1 MDEKTV
7 YSLLMVIGLA
17 FAGLGIVA
25 IGQATSGGT
34 TTTTTTSSG
43 QTTTTTGQGTT
54 TTTTGQG
61 TTTTTTGQG
70 TTTTT
75 STTASNT
82 QATTFSA
89 SGGSGTVSIDGGSA
103 QALPYV
109 TTLTWGSHSVVCS
122 ASSGYTALNP
132 SFTIEQDGTLS
143 SVTCAFAPSGASLES
158 LLVTAQFCSLYTG
171 QCYPLIGDNV
181 AVTNGP
187 SGTTNSQGQVTFEVV
202 GGQTYKVC
210 VLNSGYGT
218 LCGSVAVGTS
228 AASILLKATTSG
240 FSIVPTGDNPLG
252 VGLSTADLFIAL
264 GIAFFLMGAAGLAL
278 SGEEKE
284 G

>member
-7 YSLLMVIGLA
+7 YSLLIVMGLA
-17 FAGLGIVA
+17 FAGLGVA
-25 IGQATSGGT
+25 AIAQGPGGGGT
-34 TTTTTTSSG
+34 TTTSTTVSTSQSASTTTTSSGTTTTTSSG
-43 QTTTTTGQGTT
+43 TT
-54 TTTTGQG
+54 TTTTSA
-61 TTTTTTGQG
+61 
-70 TTTTT
+70 
-75 STTASNT
+75 STVPNS

-89 SGGSGTVSIDGGSA
+89 SGGSGTVSVDGGPVRS
-103 QALPYV
+103 LPYT
-109 TTLTWGSHSVVCS
+109 TTLAWGSHSVVCA

-132 SFTIEQDGTLS
+132 SFNIEQDGTLS
-143 SVTCAFAPSGASLES
+143 SVTCAFASSGASLES
-158 LLVTAQFCSLYTG
+158 LLVTAQFCSLSTR

-187 SGTTNSQGQVTFEVV
+187 SGTTNSQGQVTFQVV
-202 GGQTYKVC
+202 GGQTYQVC

-252 VGLSTADLFIAL
+252 IGLSSADLLIVF
-264 GIAFFLMGAAGLAL
+264 GFAFFVTGAAGLAL
-278 SGEEKE
+278 SRPEGEA
-284 G
+284 